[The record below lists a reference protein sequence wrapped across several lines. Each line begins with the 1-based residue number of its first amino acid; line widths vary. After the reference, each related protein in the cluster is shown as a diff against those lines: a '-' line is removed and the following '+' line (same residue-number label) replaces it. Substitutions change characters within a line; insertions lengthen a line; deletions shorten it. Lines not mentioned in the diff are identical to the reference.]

1 MDHVIVSWNG
11 QNINNG
17 TPFKASFPLGSKTRL
32 NANPIFVQRAGE
44 YPKLSG
50 AQLGSHTLNIN
61 VWIADGQNI
70 NTNRELVKQYFNT
83 DGLLHNL
90 IITDGS
96 GGTQWY
102 VSGIVQSVNP
112 DGQAMRNGFVITIA
126 VEYPYFRLVTAA
138 TDTWNITASGQ
149 GNGGETNAGNIK
161 VPPKFD
167 ITPTIAK
174 VGGYLYRRWVAVYN
188 NLDAGYVDAIDI
200 TGGGLDTA
208 TLTTA
213 KMQADGDDFRVWM
226 DGAEADRW
234 LYDMDT
240 AATKCWVNLSFSPKQ
255 EGTISGNL
263 AGAGSTATVS
273 FSRTR
278 ANLAFLQ
285 FLKTKAVNRVLL
297 IESEALTFTAANVD
311 TFNYQITGA
320 VRAAKGTTI
329 AAHVAPLTIR
339 WIEHDIWIL
348 YGDSSASAPDTNDD
362 YKPIF
367 SLASTNASRVYT
379 NFFDTGSA
387 RPGAWKGGVQ
397 SSRTQ
402 LSYTYTGDENVF
414 TNPSVE
420 LGLAM
425 VGGNDFQ
432 VANEQGTLYWIYT
445 DPAGI
450 TSVTY
455 AGKKYNTSSWPAI
468 VGLQYLQDN
477 AVWFTAN
484 NETEPI
490 AEYTWQ
496 AIPSTAV
503 ALGGT
508 YKTIRFVI
516 DGQLDSVIGEAVL
529 AQFDALTLAR
539 ASANL
544 PTISVGSEIA
554 AYYFDTVLANTT
566 TSESL
571 RFAAVCGLNDT
582 LTIDCENKLCYLS
595 DGGQVKI
602 PEKSTNR
609 EAWLDMAVGSNVL
622 TFTDAGTAGVTVI
635 TTHRDRTL

>member
-11 QNINNG
+11 NNINNG
-17 TPFKASFPLGSKTRL
+17 TPFYSSFPLGSKTQLR
-32 NANPIFVQRAGE
+32 ANPIFVNRAGE

-50 AQLGSHTLNIN
+50 SQLGSHTLNID
-61 VWIADGQNI
+61 VRIASGQNI
-70 NTNRELVKQYFNT
+70 NTNREVVKQYFNT
-83 DGLLHNL
+83 DGQSHNL
-90 IITDGS
+90 IITDGA

-102 VSGIVQSVNP
+102 VSGQAIGVNP
-112 DGQAMRNGFVITIA
+112 GSAPQNTFVITIA
-126 VEYPYFRLVTAA
+126 VEYPYWRLVTA
-138 TDTWNITASGQ
+138 TSDTWNITASGQ
-149 GNGGETNAGNIK
+149 NNGGETNAGNIK
-161 VPPKFD
+161 VPPKFE
-167 ITPTIAK
+167 ITPTSAK
-174 VGGYLYRRWVAVYN
+174 AAGYQYRRWVAIYN
-188 NLDAGYVDAIDI
+188 NLDTAFVDCVDI

-208 TLTTA
+208 ALTTA
-213 KMQADGDDFRVWM
+213 KMQADGDDFRVFV

-240 AATKCWVNLSFSPKQ
+240 AATKCLVNLSLSPRQ

-263 AGAGSTATVS
+263 AGSGTTATIS

-278 ANLAFLQ
+278 ANLSFLQ
-285 FLKTKAVNRVLL
+285 FLKTRAVNKVLL
-297 IESEALTFTAANVD
+297 VESEALTFTAANVD

-320 VRAAKGTTI
+320 VRAAKGTSI
-329 AAHVAPLTIR
+329 AAHTAPLTIR
-339 WIEHDIWIL
+339 WIEHDIWIA

-367 SLASTNASRVYT
+367 ALSSTNASRTYT
-379 NFFDTGSA
+379 NFYDTRSS

-397 SSRTQ
+397 ASRTQ
-402 LSYTYTGDENVF
+402 LSYAYTGDQNVF

-432 VANEQGTLYWIYT
+432 VANEQGTLFWIYT

-455 AGKKYNTSSWPAI
+455 SGDKYNAASWPAI
-468 VGLQYLQDN
+468 VGLQYLQDD
-477 AVWFTAN
+477 AVWFTAS
-484 NETEPI
+484 NEAEP
-490 AEYTWQ
+490 ATPYTWQ
-496 AIPSTAV
+496 AISATTV
-503 ALGGT
+503 SLGGT

-516 DGQLDSVIGEAVL
+516 DGQLDSQIGEAALV
-529 AQFDALTLAR
+529 QFDTLTLAR
-539 ASANL
+539 ASGNL

-571 RFAAVCGLNDT
+571 RFSLLCGLNDT
-582 LTIDCENKLCYLS
+582 LTIDCESKLAYMS
-595 DGGQVKI
+595 DGAQVKI
-602 PEKSTNR
+602 PERSTNR
-609 EAWLDMAVGSNVL
+609 EAWLDMAVGSNTL
-622 TFTDAGTAGVTVI
+622 TFTDAGTAAVTVV
-635 TTHRDRTL
+635 TTHRDRVL

>member
-1 MDHVIVSWNG
+1 MDHIIVSWNG

-17 TPFKASFPLGSKTRL
+17 SPFKSSFPLGSKTRL
-32 NANPIFVQRAGE
+32 TSNPIFVNRAGE

-50 AQLGSHTLNIN
+50 TQKGQHTINIE
-61 VWIADGQNI
+61 VRIASGGNL
-70 NTNRELVKQYFNT
+70 NTNRELLKQYFDT

-96 GGTQWY
+96 GGTQYY
-102 VSGIVQSVNP
+102 VSGSVIGVNP
-112 DGQAMRNGFVITIA
+112 VGGEEQVTFAVMIA
-126 VEYPYFRLVTAA
+126 VEYPYWKLVTAT
-138 TDTWNITASGQ
+138 TDTWNVTASGQ
-149 GNGGETNAGNIK
+149 TNVEPNAGNIK

-167 ITPTIAK
+167 ITPTSAK
-174 VGGYLYRRWVAVYN
+174 TGGYQYRRWVPIYN
-188 NLDAGYVDAIDI
+188 NLETSYVDCLDI
-200 TGGGLDTA
+200 TNGGMDTA

-213 KMQADGDDFRVWM
+213 KMQADGDDLRVWV
-226 DGAEADRW
+226 DGTEADRW
-234 LYDMDT
+234 LHNMDS
-240 AATKCWVNLSFSPKQ
+240 AATKVWVNVSLSPKR
-255 EGTISGNL
+255 EGTINTSL
-263 AGAGSTATVS
+263 TTSGSTATVS

-278 ANLAFLQ
+278 ANLEFLQ

-297 IESEALTFTAANVD
+297 IESEALTFTSANVD
-311 TFNYQITGA
+311 TFNYQITSA
-320 VRAAKGTTI
+320 VRAAKGTTK
-329 AAHVAPLTIR
+329 AVHTAPLTIR

-348 YGDSSASAPDTNDD
+348 YGDSTVSAPDTNDD

-367 SLASTNASRVYT
+367 DLSSTNASRTYT
-379 NFFDTGSA
+379 NFFDTRSV

-402 LSYTYTGDENVF
+402 LSYAYTGDTNVF

-432 VANEQGTLYWIYT
+432 VSNEQGTLYWIYT
-445 DPAGI
+445 DPVGM

-455 AGKKYNTSSWPAI
+455 AGDKYNTGSWAAI
-468 VGLQYLQDN
+468 VGLQYLQDD
-477 AVWFTAN
+477 AVWVTAN
-484 NETEPI
+484 NETEP
-490 AEYTWQ
+490 ATAYVWQ
-496 AIPSTAV
+496 TISSTTV

-516 DGQLDSVIGEAVL
+516 DGQLDSQIGEAVL
-529 AQFDALTLAR
+529 VQFDALTLAR
-539 ASANL
+539 ASGNL

-554 AYYFDTVLANTT
+554 AYYLDVVLANTT

-571 RFAAVCGLNDT
+571 RFSMPCGLNDT
-582 LTIDCENKLCYLS
+582 LTIDCENKLAYLS
-595 DGGQVKI
+595 DGAQVKI
-602 PEKSTNR
+602 PERSTNR
-609 EAWLDMAVGSNVL
+609 EAWLDMSVGNN
-622 TFTDAGTAGVTVI
+622 TFSYTDAGTNAVTVV